1 MYLRW
6 EEQKGKSVN
15 DADLREHIYTAAGG
29 GAALKDDNEERS
41 SKRIV
46 VSEYHNWTFV
56 FEEGKIKEN
65 VSRMVSLLI
74 LQVNGIFHY
83 FIIPR
88 IIKLEDTMKFNI
100 IIKSFFP
107 PSPVL
112 SVEERKNRFPR
123 TFDRE
128 SGGRGQERK

>member
-46 VSEYHNWTFV
+46 VSE
-56 FEEGKIKEN
+56 
-65 VSRMVSLLI
+65 S
-74 LQVNGIFHY
+74 
-83 FIIPR
+83 
-88 IIKLEDTMKFNI
+88 
-100 IIKSFFP
+100 
-107 PSPVL
+107 
-112 SVEERKNRFPR
+112 
-123 TFDRE
+123 
-128 SGGRGQERK
+128 

>member
-1 MYLRW
+1 
-6 EEQKGKSVN
+6 
-15 DADLREHIYTAAGG
+15 
-29 GAALKDDNEERS
+29 
-41 SKRIV
+41 
-46 VSEYHNWTFV
+46 
-56 FEEGKIKEN
+56 
-65 VSRMVSLLI
+65 MVSLLI